1 MFVGKC
7 FCGTVRDAVDGPFL
21 HAGYCHC
28 SRCRAASGSAFSAF
42 AGVEKLRVTDG
53 KDSITVFERGSGQQP
68 VPALRLPLFVLV
80 RDGRFFH
87 VRIGTLLDDPGIRPM
102 FHVFIGSKAPWYE
115 ITDALPQYA
124 ELPS

>member
-53 KDSITVFERGSGQQP
+53 KDSINVFERGSGQQP
-68 VPALRLPLFVLV
+68 VPALRLPLFVLE

-102 FHVFIGSKAPWYE
+102 FHVFIGSKALWYE